1 MDSLKVEGKQNQPHG
16 ADLSTKHIVDD
27 SREPEIE
34 KPQRVLRLV
43 NCGIAL
49 RRCDRGTDAMHLA
62 NTPVVS
68 PESKNPRWRGSRY
81 IQIVAYH
88 RCHRGAALPSMN
100 GLSKLLG
107 ENQL

>member
-68 PESKNPRWRGSRY
+68 PESKNPALAGFSLYSNCRLSS
-81 IQIVAYH
+81 
-88 RCHRGAALPSMN
+88 LPSWR
-100 GLSKLLG
+100 SPAKH
-107 ENQL
+107 EWII